1 MSSTHLSQASSEL
14 TNAANVVEA
23 LAATIKGNQTT
34 RNNLKSSA
42 QNLADICAGNVAR
55 LRNRFDDVALSSEP
69 SDDRSIRDR
78 INAGLDALSNVADEL
93 RIIVPDDLSDGQ
105 LKIQI
110 EGNIRNLA
118 HRVQPIADEL
128 RDLSRDLVLE

>member
-1 MSSTHLSQASSEL
+1 
-14 TNAANVVEA
+14 
-23 LAATIKGNQTT
+23 
-34 RNNLKSSA
+34 
-42 QNLADICAGNVAR
+42 
-55 LRNRFDDVALSSEP
+55 
-69 SDDRSIRDR
+69 
-78 INAGLDALSNVADEL
+78 LDALSNVADEL